1 MKPTVKREALGS
13 ICGLVLF
20 IGACPKRQTTPRIV
34 YVPAPPPATSPAASV
49 TIENPQTMVIEE
61 PAPPP
66 EPEETE
72 AKKTTE
78 DQKQAPRRRKV
89 LRTEPP
95 HSSDETPAE
104 SAGETPEAPPAQVPA
119 LEPRESS
126 AQEST
131 LRRQTLEAQID
142 VRQRLARIN
151 EAQLT
156 PPDRKTLDDARGFFG
171 QSERALQE
179 GDLQRSLVL
188 ARKAA
193 LLVTALEQH

>member
-1 MKPTVKREALGS
+1 MKATVKREALAS
-13 ICGLVLF
+13 ICGLLLF
-20 IGACPKRQTTPRIV
+20 LGACPKRQTTPGIV
-34 YVPAPPPATSPAASV
+34 YVPAPPPAPSRAPSAQA
-49 TIENPQTMVIEE
+49 ENPRTLVIEE

-78 DQKQAPRRRKV
+78 DQKAPPRHRKV
-89 LRTEPP
+89 LRTEMP

-104 SAGETPEAPPAQVPA
+104 SAGETPEPPPAPVPT

-142 VRQRLARIN
+142 VRQRLARII
-151 EAQLT
+151 EGQLS
-156 PPDRKTLDDARGFFG
+156 PPDRKTLDDARGFFA
-171 QSERALQE
+171 QSERAFQE
-179 GDLQRSLVL
+179 GDLQRALVL

-193 LLVTALEQH
+193 LLISALEQH

>member
-1 MKPTVKREALGS
+1 MEATVKHEALVS
-13 ICGLVLF
+13 ICGLALL

-34 YVPAPPPATSPAASV
+34 YVPAPPPATSSAASAP
-49 TIENPQTMVIEE
+49 TENQPTMVIEE
-61 PAPPP
+61 PAPPSP
-66 EPEETE
+66 PEETVATPSQE
-72 AKKTTE
+72 E
-78 DQKQAPRRRKV
+78 RPAPRRRRV
-89 LRTEPP
+89 LRTETPR
-95 HSSDETPAE
+95 SSDETLSE

-131 LRRQTLEAQID
+131 LRRETVETQIE

-151 EAQLT
+151 DAQLT
-156 PPDRKTLDDARGFFG
+156 PPDRKTLDDARGFLG

-179 GDLQRSLVL
+179 GDLQRALVL

-193 LLVTALEQH
+193 LLATALEQH

>member
-1 MKPTVKREALGS
+1 MKATVKREALGS
-13 ICGLVLF
+13 ICGLLLF

-34 YVPAPPPATSPAASV
+34 YVPAPPPTASHAAAVPAESPR
-49 TIENPQTMVIEE
+49 TMVIEE

-78 DQKQAPRRRKV
+78 DQKAPPRHRKV
-89 LRTEPP
+89 LRTETP
-95 HSSDETPAE
+95 HPSDEPPAE
-104 SAGETPEAPPAQVPA
+104 PTGETPEPPPALVPT

-151 EAQLT
+151 EGQLS

-171 QSERALQE
+171 QSERAYQE
-179 GDLQRSLVL
+179 GDLQRALVL

>member
-1 MKPTVKREALGS
+1 MKATVKSGALPT

-34 YVPAPPPATSPAASV
+34 YVPAPPPAASEQ
-49 TIENPQTMVIEE
+49 IQNQDTMVIEE
-61 PAPPP
+61 PAPPAP
-66 EPEETE
+66 AEETVAAPSQGE
-72 AKKTTE
+72 KP
-78 DQKQAPRRRKV
+78 APRRRKV
-89 LRTEPP
+89 LRTETP
-95 HSSDETPAE
+95 HASDETPAE
-104 SAGETPEAPPAQVPA
+104 STGETPEPPAAPVPA

-131 LRRQTLEAQID
+131 LRRETVEAQID

-151 EAQLT
+151 DSQLT

-171 QSERALQE
+171 QSEKALQE
-179 GDLQRSLVL
+179 GDLQRALVL

-193 LLVTALEQH
+193 LLISALEQH